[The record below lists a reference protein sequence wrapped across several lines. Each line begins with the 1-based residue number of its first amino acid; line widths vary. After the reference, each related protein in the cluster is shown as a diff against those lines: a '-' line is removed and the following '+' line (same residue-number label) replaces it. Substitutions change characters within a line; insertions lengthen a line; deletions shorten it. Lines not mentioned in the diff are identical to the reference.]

1 LTASV
6 QSQSWQAAIELGFAL
21 RGQRTA
27 MAHRKHHGPLRV
39 QSPFYPEGDVCHVYL
54 LHPPGG
60 VVGGDQLE
68 IEVLV
73 AEAAHALIT
82 TPASG
87 KFYRSNG
94 AVATQQQTL
103 TVEPGAVLEW
113 LPQDT
118 ILFSN
123 SYVNMNTRVDLA
135 DDARFIGWDML
146 CLGRPASDE
155 LYEAGFCRQAF
166 ELWRDGEPL
175 LIERALYESSSA
187 LLQKAWG
194 LQGKTVVATML
205 ATNADQQA
213 LTAARSIE
221 LPDAK
226 GRLSCTLIND
236 VLVCRLLA
244 HQGETARLVFSDIWQ
259 KIRPLLLGREASVP
273 RIWHT

>member
-1 LTASV
+1 MTACV
-6 QSQSWQAAIELGFAL
+6 QSQNWQAAIELGFAR

-27 MAHRKHHGPLRV
+27 MVHRKHHGPLRV
-39 QSPFYPEGDVCHVYL
+39 QSPFYPEDDVCHVYL

-68 IEVLV
+68 IEVEV
-73 AEAAHALIT
+73 EESAHALLT

-94 AVATQQQTL
+94 VVACQQQRL
-103 TVEPGAVLEW
+103 TVASGAVLEW

-123 SYVNMNTRVDLA
+123 SHVDMSTRVDLVK
-135 DDARFIGWDML
+135 DACFIGWDML
-146 CLGRPASDE
+146 CLGRPASGE
-155 LYEAGFCRQAF
+155 LYDGGFCRQTF

-175 LIERALYESSSA
+175 LIERARYESNSE
-187 LLQKAWG
+187 LLQSAWG

-205 ATNADQQA
+205 ATHADQQV
-213 LTAARSIE
+213 LDAARGIE
-221 LPDAK
+221 LSDAK
-226 GRLSCTLIND
+226 GSLSCTLMDD

-244 HQGETARLVFSDIWQ
+244 RQGETARLTFSRVWQ
-259 KIRPLLLGREASVP
+259 TIRPLLLGREASVP
-273 RIWHT
+273 RIWNT

>member
-1 LTASV
+1 LTATA
-6 QSQSWQAAIELGFAL
+6 QSQSWQAAIELGFAQ

-27 MAHRKHHGPLRV
+27 MVHRKHHGPLRV
-39 QSPFYPEGDVCHVYL
+39 QSPFYPEKNVCHVYL

-68 IEVLV
+68 IDVLV

-94 AVATQQQTL
+94 VVASQQQRL
-103 TVEPGAVLEW
+103 TVEQGAVLEW

-123 SYVNMNTRVDLA
+123 SYVSMNTRVDL
-135 DDARFIGWDML
+135 DKDAKFIGWDML
-146 CLGRPASDE
+146 CLGRPASGE
-155 LYEAGFCRQAF
+155 LYEAGFCRQSF
-166 ELWRDGEPL
+166 ELWRDGQPL
-175 LIERALYESSSA
+175 LIERARYESSSA
-187 LLQKAWG
+187 LLQDAWG
-194 LQGKTVVATML
+194 MQGKTVMATML

-213 LTAARSIE
+213 LDAARSVE
-221 LPDAK
+221 LSSAK
-226 GRLSCTLIND
+226 GLLSCTLMDD

-244 HQGETARLVFSDIWQ
+244 HQGETARLTFSRVWQ
-259 KIRPLLLGREASVP
+259 AIRPLLLGREASVP
-273 RIWHT
+273 RIWNT